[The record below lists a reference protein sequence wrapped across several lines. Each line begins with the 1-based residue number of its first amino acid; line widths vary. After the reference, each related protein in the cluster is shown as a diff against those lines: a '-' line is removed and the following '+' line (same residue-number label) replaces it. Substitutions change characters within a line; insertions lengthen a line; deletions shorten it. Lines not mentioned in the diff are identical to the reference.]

1 MKIST
6 KSRYGLR
13 AVFDIA
19 YHSAGLSTQVKEISA
34 RQAIS
39 PRYIEQIFQKLK
51 KAGIIKSIRGP
62 SGGYYLAKKPTR
74 SASATSSGLPRG
86 PSGLSTARARQK
98 RQKDVRP
105 YAAMRGAGRM
115 DRGHRQ
121 ADDVS
126 RFGHPPG
133 PLQGSP
139 IKGRGEGHRQAP
151 DVLHIDSPHPPK
163 KRPPALPTRCFVSHQ
178 YEEGKLCNIRF
189 PQN

>member
-62 SGGYYLAKKPTR
+62 SGGYYLARKFDKISVGDIVR
-74 SASATSSGLPRG
+74 ATEGTIQLVHCTG
-86 PSGLSTARARQK
+86 PAKTGGKAC
-98 RQKDVRP
+98 D
-105 YAAMRGAGRM
+105 RM
-115 DRGHRQ
+115 
-121 ADDVS
+121 
-126 RFGHPPG
+126 
-133 PLQGSP
+133 
-139 IKGRGEGHRQAP
+139 
-151 DVLHIDSPHPPK
+151 
-163 KRPPALPTRCFVSHQ
+163 
-178 YEEGKLCNIRF
+178 
-189 PQN
+189 

>member
-62 SGGYYLAKKPTR
+62 SGGYYLAKKFEEIRVGDIVRATEGSVHLVPCAAPRPTSKKACDR
-74 SASATSSGLPRG
+74 IEQCVVRDVWAEASQRLLAYLDSVTLQDLCTEAQSRG
-86 PSGLSTARARQK
+86 
-98 RQKDVRP
+98 
-105 YAAMRGAGRM
+105 
-115 DRGHRQ
+115 
-121 ADDVS
+121 
-126 RFGHPPG
+126 
-133 PLQGSP
+133 
-139 IKGRGEGHRQAP
+139 
-151 DVLHIDSPHPPK
+151 
-163 KRPPALPTRCFVSHQ
+163 
-178 YEEGKLCNIRF
+178 
-189 PQN
+189 